1 MERKIEFSVGEYY
14 HVYNRGVEK
23 RTIFLDNNDR
33 DRFSK
38 LLFVSNDTQPFIFR
52 DLKNKTFGEIK
63 RDKPLI
69 AIGAYCLMPNHFH
82 MLVKETGDGGLSSFM
97 EKITTAYSKYFN
109 TRHHRV
115 GPLFQ
120 SRFKAEHIDRDE
132 YLKYLFAYIHL
143 NPVKLI
149 EPHWKEKGIKE
160 SKKVQEYLRNFS
172 YSSYQDY
179 LGIDREEKLILSE
192 KDFPEYFEKAIDF
205 KAHIKDWL
213 EFSAEEFIFKDESER
228 QASLFAE

>member
-149 EPHWKEKGIKE
+149 EPHWKEDGIQDSAKA
-160 SKKVQEYLRNFS
+160 KNYLEQYA
-172 YSSYQDY
+172 YSSHKDY
-179 LGIDREEKLILSE
+179 AGSLREEGKILS
-192 KDFPEYFEKAIDF
+192 KDEFPAYFLKPQD
-205 KAHIKDWL
+205 IKGYVKEWL
-213 EFSAEEFIFKDESER
+213 EFSHEFK
-228 QASLFAE
+228 